1 MHGEMSCAVAKPA
14 CSNFG
19 DGLLACLSS
28 VQSYALEEVTRLET
42 LVSELRAKNK
52 CLAEQLEIA
61 LSGRGSPSNVNAK
74 VNFEDTNAT
83 VAEGHIC
90 VTTAPMVS
98 QVSKANPIQDVE
110 KWQSKRSDQRSEIDS
125 SMKKGASQATSF
137 CSEALK
143 AEMKASKKPVQAE
156 TQPLHDHGWAQK
168 IAKSQ
173 LFEILSLC
181 VILLNGLWIAV
192 DLDYNMAATLLTADL
207 VFVVVDN
214 LFCLFFTF
222 EIAVRFAA
230 LKVKSRCLRD
240 PWFVFDSFLVVAMI
254 VETWIVTFV
263 LLITETSS
271 MKGISSMSV
280 FRILRLLRL
289 TRMAR
294 MLRAFP
300 EAMIL
305 VKGLTSSIRSVM
317 VTLALLV
324 ALTYI
329 FAIVLKLLTLD
340 SILGDEFYKSVP
352 FGMKTLLYE
361 TVVPDNA
368 VMLESMLEEAWYLP
382 LIYVIFIGLSALTL
396 MNMIIGLL
404 CDVVSTV
411 SAEELEAAD
420 IARMTEKLYDAI
432 AAVDTDFD
440 GIVSPAEVS
449 CMLSNKSV
457 VEALSRVG
465 IDVVA
470 LVQEL
475 DILVDS
481 DGLPFD
487 DFVEVVLKFRSAQA
501 ATIGVVAGLRKSI
514 QNLMCQLEERI
525 SEVQKSIQTS
535 ERQLKKHMTELP
547 RQDASATVSI

>member
-19 DGLLACLSS
+19 DGLLACLTS

-42 LVSELRAKNK
+42 LVGELRAENK
-52 CLAEQLEIA
+52 HLAEQLDIA
-61 LSGRGSPSNVNAK
+61 LSGRGSPSTVNAE

-83 VAEGHIC
+83 VAEANIC
-90 VTTAPMVS
+90 VTTVPMVS
-98 QVSKANPIQDVE
+98 QVGEANTEQDVKAMQFQRTDE
-110 KWQSKRSDQRSEIDS
+110 RSEIDS
-125 SMKKGASQATSF
+125 SVKKAASQATSF
-137 CSEALK
+137 CSEAIK
-143 AEMKASKKPVQAE
+143 AEMKASKKPVQAA
-156 TQPLHDHGWAQK
+156 TQPYHDHGWAQK

-173 LFEILSLC
+173 WFEILSLC
-181 VILLNGLWIAV
+181 VILLNALWIAI
-192 DLDYNMAATLLTADL
+192 DLDYNMAPTLLTAHL
-207 VFVVVDN
+207 LFVVVDN

-230 LKVKSRCLRD
+230 LKVKSHCLQD
-240 PWFVFDSFLVVAMI
+240 PWFVFDGFLVFAMI

-263 LLITETSS
+263 LFITETES
-271 MKGISSMSV
+271 MKGMSSMSV

-300 EAMIL
+300 EVMIL

-329 FAIVLKLLTLD
+329 FAIVLKQLTLD
-340 SILGDEFYKSVP
+340 SILGDEFYRSVP
-352 FGMKTLLYE
+352 FGMKSLLYE

-404 CDVVSTV
+404 CEVVSTV
-411 SAEELEAAD
+411 SAEETEAAE
-420 IARMTEKLYDAI
+420 IARMTEKLHDAI

-449 CMLSNKSV
+449 CLLSNKDAV
-457 VEALSRVG
+457 QALSRVG

-475 DILVDS
+475 DVLVDT

-487 DFVEVVLKFRSAQA
+487 DFVEVVLQFRSAQA
-501 ATIGVVAGLRKSI
+501 ATVGVVAGLRKSI
-514 QNLMCQLEERI
+514 ENLMSQLEDRI
-525 SEVQKSIQTS
+525 AEVQKSIHLS
-535 ERQLKKHMTELP
+535 EHKLKKPMTELP
-547 RQDASATVSI
+547 RQSAIASVSM